1 MEFAEAI
8 LITVI
13 AASTPRRAYA
23 TATIIGAFILP
34 PVIVGVIS
42 ALSVGDVAR
51 ALHLISPGDV
61 IEGLNAAIFGVLAVA
76 SDIVMQADFPGWVY
90 VVTATVWILVT
101 LGLVIRRY
109 QTVSV

>member
-1 MEFAEAI
+1 M
-8 LITVI
+8 
-13 AASTPRRAYA
+13 
-23 TATIIGAFILP
+23 
-34 PVIVGVIS
+34 
-42 ALSVGDVAR
+42 
-51 ALHLISPGDV
+51 
-61 IEGLNAAIFGVLAVA
+61 NAAIFGVLAVA